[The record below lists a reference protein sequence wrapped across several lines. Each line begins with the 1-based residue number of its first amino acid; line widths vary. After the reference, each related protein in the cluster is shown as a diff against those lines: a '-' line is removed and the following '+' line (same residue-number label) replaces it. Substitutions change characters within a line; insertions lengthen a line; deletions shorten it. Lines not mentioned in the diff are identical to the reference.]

1 MKKRSLKAFDKQSI
15 NGLEE
20 RLRYRIL
27 DLEAALTVQKKN
39 CRNSTKQK
47 YGKSKYHKII

>member
-20 RLRYRIL
+20 RLHYRIL
-27 DLEAALTVQKKN
+27 DLEAALTVQKKLQELN
-39 CRNSTKQK
+39 QAKIWKKQV
-47 YGKSKYHKII
+47 S